1 MPHLATATQFLLV
14 GFVVTAALFD
24 LFARRIPNWLNLTA
38 LLLGFSLNF
47 FLHQTSGLWQ
57 SLGGLGVAF
66 LVYFPLYLVRGMGAG
81 DVKLMGAVGAIVG
94 PRNWLAIFI
103 LGALVGGVLAVVLL
117 LVRGRLLRTLRN
129 VGYLIWELVH
139 LRPPY
144 ARHQE
149 LDISKGLT
157 LPHGA
162 SVALGALLFLFLR
175 RTI

>member
-1 MPHLATATQFLLV
+1 MPNLPPATQFLLV

-24 LFARRIPNWLNLTA
+24 LFERRIPNWLNLTA

-57 SLGGLGVAF
+57 SLSGLGLAF
-66 LVYFPLYLVRGMGAG
+66 LIYFPLYLVRGMGAG
-81 DVKLMGAVGAIVG
+81 DVKLMSAVGAIVG
-94 PRNWLAIFI
+94 PWNWLAIFFF
-103 LGALVGGVLAVVLL
+103 GALVGGVLAVVFL

-162 SVALGALLFLFLR
+162 SVALGALLFLLLR